1 MKRKHT
7 IFNEGRNQEIN
18 IPLVADRIGVIS
30 EDLSRSLATLEQYN
44 PRQINFSRFY
54 EILHDISPRVFD
66 LNHSVI
72 FDEDVENFVMSHSQM
87 SNEQVHEWFMD
98 YKKRSKYYNHLK
110 DAADKYNFWGHKT
123 GVLEI
128 EDIGEEIKL
137 KVDHA
142 EYADPTYDS
151 TFKMLFASEEHK
163 NLLIDFAN
171 SLLGFTGGEKIVEV
185 SLEREETPPF
195 GKYGINSAV
204 DVLCSTAN
212 GKTIALEMQRKHED
226 YFLSRTQYYMSK
238 LFVTSMQKGFSDQYH
253 KMIDKVY
260 MIIIG
265 KDAIFPK
272 EMGLDDQYEFTVTP
286 TIEELRQ
293 PVPDNKM
300 YWKFFELKRFE
311 KLCNNEEIGV
321 EQSSSKYNIQK
332 WLRFLLEC
340 GKKTEESIP
349 DDIPEIIKEAYKVM
363 KTANMNP
370 QDYSRYQ
377 DEQVHE
383 HFERLE
389 RESSIRKAEK
399 AIKKAQSEGLAEGLA
414 EGLSKGISVALK
426 YAPDANLQEDFHITQ
441 EQENKIKQLEQK
453 PPAPSD
459 IEEILLS
466 NWHIESLDHQQNT
479 ELLGTDDSHAVHDA

>member
-1 MKRKHT
+1 MKNSGISLQGKVDLLSST
-7 IFNEGRNQEIN
+7 SMLLTDQEN
-18 IPLVADRIGVIS
+18 ASIPELENYNHGNKGFS
-30 EDLSRSLATLEQYN
+30 SL
-44 PRQINFSRFY
+44 Y
-54 EILHDISPRVFD
+54 EILHALSPSVFN
-66 LNHSVI
+66 LKTPVI
-72 FDEDVENFVMSHSQM
+72 FDEGVENFIVSKSKT
-87 SNEQVHEWFMD
+87 SEKSVKKWFLE
-98 YKKRSKYYNHLK
+98 YKLRSGYYKHLTEGIS
-110 DAADKYNFWGHKT
+110 KYNFWGDKT
-123 GVLEI
+123 GVLSEK
-128 EDIGEEIKL
+128 DIEEIKS
-137 KVDHA
+137 KNIQ
-142 EYADPTYDS
+142 EKYADPTYDI
-151 TFKMLFASEEHK
+151 TFKMLFASEKHK

-171 SLLGFTGGEKIVEV
+171 SLLGFTEEEKIIKVD
-185 SLEREETPPF
+185 LKREEAPLL
-195 GKYGINSAV
+195 GQYGIKSSV

-212 GKTIALEMQRKHED
+212 GQTIALEMQRKHED

-272 EMGLDDQYEFTVTP
+272 EIGGDDQYEFTVTP
-286 TIEELRQ
+286 TIEELNQ
-293 PVPDNKM
+293 HVPDNKM

-332 WLRFLLEC
+332 WLRFLIEC

-389 RESSIRKAEK
+389 RESSIRKAEE
-399 AIKKAQSEGLAEGLA
+399 AIKKAQSEGLAEGLSKGKA
-414 EGLSKGISVALK
+414 EGLAEGISVALK

-453 PPAPSD
+453 TPAPSD